1 MLLHSLQQE
10 KLFMCYKLVSISET
24 LIKMAP
30 SGHKDNVCE
39 VEEKEEMFCSGQVF
53 SSVLA
58 AFVSIKDA
66 ARLYRLSLQ
75 VC

>member
-10 KLFMCYKLVSISET
+10 KLFMCYKLVSILET

-30 SGHKDNVCE
+30 SGHKDNVCV
-39 VEEKEEMFCSGQVF
+39 VEEKEEMFRSVKVS
-53 SSVLA
+53 SSVFA
-58 AFVSIKDA
+58 AFSIKDA
-66 ARLYRLSLQ
+66 ARLYGLWLQ